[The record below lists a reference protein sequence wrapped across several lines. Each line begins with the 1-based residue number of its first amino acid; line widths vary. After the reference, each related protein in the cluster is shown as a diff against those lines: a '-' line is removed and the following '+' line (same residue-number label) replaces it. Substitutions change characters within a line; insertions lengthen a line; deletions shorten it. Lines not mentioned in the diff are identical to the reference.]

1 MGEEHLGQTGIKGS
15 FWGMESTRLPVSGQC
30 GKGHTQV
37 IDRLQR
43 QEIVHWLV
51 QAMLLL
57 YDEEGWD
64 VA

>member
-15 FWGMESTRLPVSGQC
+15 SQGMESTRLPVSGQRR
-30 GKGHTQV
+30 KGHTQV

-57 YDEEGWD
+57 YDEEDWD